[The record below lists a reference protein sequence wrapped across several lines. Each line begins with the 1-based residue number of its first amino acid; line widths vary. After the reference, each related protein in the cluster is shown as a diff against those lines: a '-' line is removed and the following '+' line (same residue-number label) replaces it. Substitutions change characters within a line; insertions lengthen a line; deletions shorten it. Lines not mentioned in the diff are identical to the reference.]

1 MERNRI
7 IIRYYNR
14 RMLLTVD
21 VNALLQ
27 TVFDACGDRVGI
39 EFAEMDETE
48 QEGVVELIDGMRAI
62 RNRFYILEMT
72 PGEDILRRE
81 DLEKLSVAVGRK

>member
-1 MERNRI
+1 MERSRI
-7 IIRYYNR
+7 IIKYYNR

-39 EFAEMDETE
+39 EFAEMDEVEKDGATE
-48 QEGVVELIDGMRAI
+48 IIEGMRAI
-62 RNRFYILEMT
+62 RNRSYILEMT
-72 PGEDILRRE
+72 SGEDILRRE